1 MRRFEWTKLE
11 SRFSFSL
18 LSSMMSPDPRKWM
31 NRSPP
36 AEVPSDEFAPVA
48 ELENKLGADEVP
60 DWLCKSE
67 LNSPGMLVS

>member
-18 LSSMMSPDPRKWM
+18 ESSTMSADPRKWM
-31 NRSPP
+31 NMSPP
-36 AEVPSDEFAPVA
+36 AEVLSDELTPVT
-48 ELENKLGADEVP
+48 EVENKLGVDEVP